1 MHESSQV
8 RIQLITASNKQPSW
22 VAEGYDYYARRLDK
36 RCPLELVEV
45 PLARRSAGGD
55 AARAVEDESRRMLRL
70 APAGAHLVALAVDGA
85 DWSTEQLAGRLEAWL
100 MGGAPVCLLVG
111 GPDGL
116 GPDCLI
122 RATERWS
129 LSRLTLPHGLVRV
142 VIAEALYRAVSL
154 SQGHPYHRA

>member
-70 APAGAHLVALAVDGA
+70 APAGRCRRSGRRKAAMRSQPAGQSLRDG
-85 DWSTEQLAGRLEAWL
+85 
-100 MGGAPVCLLVG
+100 
-111 GPDGL
+111 
-116 GPDCLI
+116 
-122 RATERWS
+122 
-129 LSRLTLPHGLVRV
+129 
-142 VIAEALYRAVSL
+142 
-154 SQGHPYHRA
+154 